1 MSNFFKRLS
10 LTLDNSNNSSNT
22 STIAAGGT
30 RSEYPSDAN
39 KGSKALSSAVSF
51 NDFSMH
57 VMTDGD
63 HYVTS
68 SGYLEDVVDCQEGL
82 SVSGIGMP
90 RHSASIPIQ
99 RRRANEMPFV
109 KTQHGNNVGK
119 SVPIAG
125 TPSSPISYDA
135 VNGSLPLVMPR
146 GMNLKIHPGAA
157 AGSSSVAASL
167 MGTPKRHSVDAE
179 GTPRSSLELCETAS
193 LATPRA
199 SLCCDEVPSSPTSPT
214 SPGSNTRKR
223 RQSKIHGMD
232 YYEFCELVRAGSL

>member
-1 MSNFFKRLS
+1 MSNFFKKLS
-10 LTLDNSNNSSNT
+10 SKLDNSTNANSST
-22 STIAAGGT
+22 SAGGT
-30 RSEYPSDAN
+30 RSEYPDAN

-63 HYVTS
+63 HYVAS
-68 SGYLEDVVDCQEGL
+68 SGYLEDVVHGQEGL
-82 SVSGIGMP
+82 SVSGMGMP

-99 RRRANEMPFV
+99 RRVGEVHSTTPIV
-109 KTQHGNNVGK
+109 KMEHGNNASK
-119 SVPIAG
+119 SVPTASA
-125 TPSSPISYDA
+125 PSSPTSYDA

-146 GMNLKIHPGAA
+146 GMNLKIHPG
-157 AGSSSVAASL
+157 SSVAASL
-167 MGTPKRHSVDAE
+167 MGTPRKNAVDAE

-193 LATPRA
+193 LPTPRA

-214 SPGSNTRKR
+214 SPGSNARKK

>member
-1 MSNFFKRLS
+1 MSNFFRRLS
-10 LTLDNSNNSSNT
+10 LTLDNSNNSSNA
-22 STIAAGGT
+22 STIAGGGT
-30 RSEYPSDAN
+30 RSGYPDDAN

-68 SGYLEDVVDCQEGL
+68 SGYLEDVVNGQEGL
-82 SVSGIGMP
+82 SVSGMP

-99 RRRANEMPFV
+99 RRANEVPCV
-109 KTQHGNNVGK
+109 KMQPGNNVDK
-119 SVPIAG
+119 SVPTAA
-125 TPSSPISYDA
+125 TPPSPTSYDA

-167 MGTPKRHSVDAE
+167 MGTPKRYSVDAE

-193 LATPRA
+193 LPTPRA
-199 SLCCDEVPSSPTSPT
+199 SLCCDDIPSSPTSPT
-214 SPGSNTRKR
+214 SPGSNARKK